1 MAINPFTQ
9 LVFDLFIISAII
21 ITAYTVNFY
30 YLAFLSRK
38 RKDVPA
44 STDWGTPSVTIQLP
58 IYNEK
63 YVAKRLVDAVCNLDY
78 PKNKMRIMVCDDSD
92 DETVE
97 LLREVVDDYKI
108 QGFQIE
114 HVRRGTRKGYKAG
127 ALKHAMQTTDTDLVA
142 IFDAD
147 FIPPSWFLKR
157 AIPHFSKS
165 NIGLVQCRWG
175 HVNEN
180 YSTITQVQA
189 LSLDFH
195 FLIEQKAKSN
205 SHLFMN
211 FNGTAGIWRR
221 TCIENAGG
229 WHTAT
234 LVEDLDLSYR
244 AQMKGWKCVFLPD
257 VVVDA
262 ELPAQMNAAKR
273 QQFRWAKGSI
283 QCAVK
288 LLSDIT
294 LKRKVALEAKI
305 QAFIQL
311 TRHIVYPLML
321 IQFLA
326 LPVLLAAEI
335 NLYVVSFLPA
345 ITLATYLAM
354 GPGAF
359 IVIIQGMYGK
369 SWKSRAKLLPSLLV
383 YNAGMSVNNTVAVFD
398 AVLGK
403 KNEFLRTPKYG
414 IITKDDDWRNKA
426 YNLPFTQTT
435 LLEIFFGVYGI
446 MGIFISIFSNNPIFV
461 PIIAL
466 QTIGFFFIAYMSLSH
481 TRFKRNKS
489 SNDKFLT
496 KKEKTA
502 NNIYK
507 LAMITIFTII
517 VFGGY
522 MAISGYNN
530 DIYPL
535 DRIRGNLDGVITS
548 SDPLVI
554 HDHLVSIQS
563 DLDLVMTTL
572 PETIDTNG
580 KVVSKNPVWIFGTE
594 STNFI
599 RIQNNIDTMIT
610 SVNEISFIPKD
621 NSAYHT
627 GMIDIT
633 DRALLLKINIMDAT
647 PSMYVSPTNII
658 SSIIWVAAIVGIF
671 SVLKRKKEQLK
682 KVDLP
687 NNIPVKPN

>member
-1 MAINPFTQ
+1 MAGNPFTQ
-9 LVFDLFIISAII
+9 LVFDLFIISAIL
-21 ITAYTVNFY
+21 ITAYTCNFY
-30 YLAFLSRK
+30 YLVFLASK
-38 RKDVPA
+38 RKKIAKPIDI
-44 STDWGTPSVTIQLP
+44 GTPSITIQLP

-78 PKNKMRIMVCDDSD
+78 PKDQMNIMVLDDSD
-92 DETVE
+92 DDTVDVLE
-97 LLREVVDDYKI
+97 KTVNYYKT

-127 ALKHAMQTTDTDLVA
+127 ALKYAMQITDTELVA

-147 FIPPSWFLKR
+147 FIPPTWFLKR
-157 AIPHFSKS
+157 AIPHFSKP
-165 NIGLVQCRWG
+165 NIGLIQCRWG

-211 FNGTAGIWRR
+211 FNGTAGIWKRD
-221 TCIENAGG
+221 CIEDAGG

-257 VVVDA
+257 IVVDA

-283 QCAVK
+283 QCATK
-288 LLSDIT
+288 LLFDIT
-294 LKRKVALEAKI
+294 VKRKISIEAKI

-326 LPVLLAAEI
+326 LPILLAGQV
-335 NLYVVSFLPA
+335 NLYVVSFLPI
-345 ITLATYLAM
+345 ITFATYLAM
-354 GPGAF
+354 GPGAY
-359 IVIIQGMYGK
+359 ILIIQNMYGK
-369 SWKSRAKLLPSLLV
+369 SWKSKAKLLPALLV

-398 AVLGK
+398 AVFGR

-414 IITKDDDWRNKA
+414 IINKNDDWKGKA

-435 LLEIFFGVYGI
+435 LLEIFFGVYGTLA
-446 MGIFISIFSNNPIFV
+446 IFISIFSNNPIFV
-461 PIIAL
+461 PIIAI
-466 QTIGFFFIAYMSLSH
+466 QTLGFFYIAYMSLSH
-481 TRFKRNKS
+481 TQFKRNKS
-489 SNDKFLT
+489 SKQRKMT
-496 KKEKTA
+496 KKEKMA
-502 NNIYK
+502 NTVYK
-507 LAMITIFTII
+507 LSMVGILGLII
-517 VFGGY
+517 FGGF
-522 MAISGYNN
+522 MAINGYNS

-535 DRIRGNLDGVITS
+535 DRIRGHFDGIIGS
-548 SDPLVI
+548 SDPDTI
-554 HDHLVSIQS
+554 RAHLIAIQ
-563 DLDLVMTTL
+563 LDLEPMLEKL
-572 PETIDTNG
+572 PETTDTYSQII
-580 KVVSKNPVWIFGTE
+580 SKNPVWMFPTE

-599 RIQNNIDTMIT
+599 RIQNDVNSMLQSVDTLST
-610 SVNEISFIPKD
+610 IPQD

-627 GMIDIT
+627 GMLDIN
-633 DRALLLKINIMDAT
+633 DRSLLLRLNIMDAT
-647 PSMYVSPTNII
+647 PYMYVSIANVF
-658 SSIIWVAAIVGIF
+658 SSIIWIAVIIGIF
-671 SVLKRKKEQLK
+671 TALKRKRTQLK
-682 KVDLP
+682 ESDTIGV
-687 NNIPVKPN
+687 

>member
-1 MAINPFTQ
+1 MSNPFIQ

-38 RKDVPA
+38 RKNHS
-44 STDWGTPSVTIQLP
+44 STADLGTPSVTIQLP

-78 PKNKMRIMVCDDSD
+78 PKDKMRIMVCDDSD
-92 DETVE
+92 DDTVE
-97 LLREVVDDYKI
+97 LLRGVVDDYKT

-127 ALKHAMQTTDTDLVA
+127 ALKHAMKTTDTELVA

-147 FIPPSWFLKR
+147 FIPPTWFLKR

-195 FLIEQKAKSN
+195 FLVEQKAKSD

-288 LLSDIT
+288 LLSDV
-294 LKRKVALEAKI
+294 LVKRRVAIEAKI

-326 LPVLLAAEI
+326 LPVLLAGQM

-354 GPGAF
+354 GPGAY
-359 IVIIQGMYGK
+359 IVIIQSMYGK
-369 SWKSRAKLLPSLLV
+369 SWKSRAKLLPALLV

-414 IITKDDDWRNKA
+414 IVTKSDDWRNKA

-489 SNDKFLT
+489 SNDKPLT

-502 NNIYK
+502 NNVYK
-507 LAMITIFTII
+507 LAMVGIFGII
-517 VFGGY
+517 IFGGY
-522 MAISGYNN
+522 MAISGYNS

-535 DRIRGNLDGVITS
+535 DRIRGNLDGVIAS

-554 HDHLVSIQS
+554 HDHLISIQS
-563 DLDLVMTTL
+563 DLDLVIPTL
-572 PETIDTNG
+572 PDTVNDSG
-580 KVVSKNPVWIFGTE
+580 DVIAKNPVWMFGTE
-594 STNFI
+594 STNFL

-610 SVNEISFIPKD
+610 SVDELSSISKD
-621 NSAYHT
+621 NPAYHT

-633 DRALLLKINIMDAT
+633 ERAALLKINIMDAT
-647 PSMYVSPTNII
+647 PSMYVSIANIVL
-658 SSIIWVAAIVGIF
+658 SAIWVAAIVGIF
-671 SVLKRKKEQLK
+671 ALLKKKKEQLK

-687 NNIPVKPN
+687 NNVPLETN